1 MQTWPG
7 ATTMKP
13 TSTQQSE
20 SSVQKNIS
28 FFKENLAAYSGHV
41 EALDTYKNIRGFTN
55 QALAG
60 VNRLLDVGNGG
71 TFDYDV
77 NLVRDL
83 VAVDLFLKDLP
94 PAAFP
99 SHVQLKNGSAL
110 DLPEPDGSFDGILMS
125 MLIHHLI
132 GKTLAECRSNAS
144 RAIGEAFRV
153 LKPGGKLVIV
163 ESCVPSWF
171 YSFERIVFPVAS
183 GLIGM
188 CIEHP
193 ATLQFTPL
201 YITKLIEEHG
211 AEAEVIPI
219 PRGRWLLQY
228 GFKFPSALTPV
239 QPYRFVARRR

>member
-1 MQTWPG
+1 
-7 ATTMKP
+7 MKP
-13 TSTQQSE
+13 ASTQQSE

-41 EALDTYKNIRGFTN
+41 ETLDTYKNIRGFTN
-55 QALAG
+55 QALTG
-60 VNRLLDVGNGG
+60 IDRLLDIGNGG

-77 NLVRDL
+77 HLVREL
-83 VAVDLFLKDLP
+83 VAVDLFLMDLP
-94 PAAFP
+94 QAAFP

-110 DLPEPDGSFDGILMS
+110 DLPEPDGSFDGVLMS

-132 GKTLAECRSNAS
+132 GKTLAECRSNVS
-144 RAIGEAFRV
+144 RAIGEALRV
-153 LKPGGKLVIV
+153 LKPGGRLVIV

-171 YSFERIVFPVAS
+171 YSFERIVFPAAS
-183 GLIGM
+183 KVIEM

-201 YITKLIEEHG
+201 YIAKLLQEHG
-211 AEAEVIPI
+211 AEVEVIPI

-228 GFKFPSALTPV
+228 GFKIPAALTPAR
-239 QPYRFVARRR
+239 PYRFVARRG

>member
-1 MQTWPG
+1 
-7 ATTMKP
+7 MKP
-13 TSTQQSE
+13 ASTQQSE

-41 EALDTYKNIRGFTN
+41 ETLDTYKNIRGFTN

-60 VNRLLDVGNGG
+60 IDRLLDVGNGG

-77 NLVRDL
+77 HLVREL
-83 VAVDLFLKDLP
+83 VAVDLFLTDLSQAGFP
-94 PAAFP
+94 P
-99 SHVQLKNGSAL
+99 HVELKNGSAL
-110 DLPEPDGSFDGILMS
+110 DLPEPDRSFDGVLMS
-125 MLIHHLI
+125 MLIHHLV
-132 GKTLAECRSNAS
+132 GKTLDECRSNAS

-153 LKPGGKLVIV
+153 LKPGGKLVII

-171 YSFERIVFPVAS
+171 YTFERSVFPIAS
-183 GLIGM
+183 RLIGM

-201 YITKLIEEHG
+201 YIAKLLKEHT
-211 AEAEVIPI
+211 ADVELTPI